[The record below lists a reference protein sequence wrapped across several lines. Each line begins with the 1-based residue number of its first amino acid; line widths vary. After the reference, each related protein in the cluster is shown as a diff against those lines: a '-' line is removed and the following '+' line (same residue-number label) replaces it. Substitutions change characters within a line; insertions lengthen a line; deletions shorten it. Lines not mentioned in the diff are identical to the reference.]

1 MRMGISRTVL
11 LASCTALASAV
22 LTQSAFAQDA
32 TTNDTTT
39 VLAPVDVTTTKG
51 KEGIADTP
59 LATET
64 TRDDLDA
71 NIVTD
76 FDDFTRI
83 LEPGV
88 TFVGD
93 DAGSVNIRG
102 MQGPRVSTVIDG
114 IQIPYLDDGAR
125 DANGGMDSFSFDS
138 IATIDIVRGSDS
150 SRSGSGSLG
159 GTVVLSTLEPED
171 LIDPEKGWGGRTG
184 IMYDSADEGIN
195 AQGAFAVRSGNTSVL
210 FQGDIGSGSETD
222 NQGTVGGYGATRSEP
237 NPASFDENNLL
248 FKLRQQFLG
257 AHTLGLTVERYDKD
271 KDIELLTEQGSTYA
285 PDDYDGH
292 ETKHRDRVSIDYNYE
307 AIANDGLFDSAFG
320 TVYWLKSERVSGR
333 SGTRLPSP
341 RSPTTPPFGPYSRSS
356 KTSDERYGWS
366 GWAQKGL
373 DTGSFAHDITIGGD
387 FYYSQTSQY
396 SSGQDNCGPGPF
408 PPMSTCGFL
417 HTNQADSP
425 DVDGYV
431 LGLYAHDEITFGDS
445 GFALTPGIRFDWYQ
459 YDPKE
464 TAAYTRNPNY
474 NGLPD
479 GQSDWQI
486 SPKILA
492 TYELNDFTQLYGQ
505 FSTAFRAP
513 TPGELYVDYGA
524 PGTYLRIG
532 NPDLDPETSWGFEL
546 GANFG
551 DEMEGGRI
559 SAFYSRYKDFIT
571 TQPIDPADVGI
582 GPGVYPFGITQTVN
596 LDNVEIAGV
605 EASFQ
610 KTFVNNWDI
619 HASLAFARGFDMDT
633 NKMLASVAPLKA
645 VIGGGYNDETWGV
658 NSNWILSAKVPDGS
672 TATFK
677 APGYGIV
684 DVTAWWAPE
693 RFEGMTLQA
702 GVYNLFDQT
711 YYDAL
716 DLQDTTIEQPQ
727 AFYSEP
733 GRTFKISFTQTF

>member
-1 MRMGISRTVL
+1 MRMGLSRTFL

-22 LTQSAFAQDA
+22 LTHSALAQDA
-32 TTNDTTT
+32 SSDDATTLLPAVN
-39 VLAPVDVTTTKG
+39 VTTTGG
-51 KEGIADTP
+51 KDGIADTP

-64 TRDDLDA
+64 TRDALDA
-71 NIVTD
+71 NIVSD
-76 FDDFTRI
+76 FGDFTRV

-93 DAGSVNIRG
+93 DSGSVNIRG

-114 IQIPYLDDGAR
+114 IQLPYLDDAAR
-125 DANGGMDSFSFDS
+125 GDAVGNMDSFSFDS

-159 GTVVLSTLEPED
+159 GTVVLRTLEPED

-184 IMYDSADEGIN
+184 LMYDSTDQSIN
-195 AQGAFAVRSGNTSVL
+195 AQGAFAIRSGNTSML
-210 FQGDIGSGSETD
+210 FQGDLGAGSETE

-248 FKLRQQFLG
+248 FKLRQQFMG
-257 AHTLGLTVERYDKD
+257 AHTLGLTLERYDRD
-271 KDIELLTEQGSTYA
+271 KDIDLLTEQGDTYA
-285 PDDYDGH
+285 QDDWNGS
-292 ETKHRDRVSIDYNYE
+292 EIKHRDRVSIDYNYE
-307 AIANDGLFDSAFG
+307 AIAADGLFDSAFS
-320 TVYWLKSERVSGR
+320 TFYWLKSERESGT
-333 SGTRLPSP
+333 SGTRLPGARP
-341 RSPTTPPFGPYSRSS
+341 TPPYGPYSR
-356 KTSDERYGWS
+356 TSRTDDERYGWS
-366 GWAQKGL
+366 GWAAKGIE
-373 DTGSFAHDITIGGD
+373 TGSLFHNFTIGGD

-396 SSGQDNCGPGPF
+396 SSGEDNCGPGPYS
-408 PPMSTCGFL
+408 PYSACNFL
-417 HTNQADSP
+417 HTNQADTP

-431 LGLYAHDEITFGDS
+431 LGLYAHDEIIFGDS
-445 GFALTPGIRFDWYQ
+445 GFALTPGVRFDWYQ

-464 TAAYTRNPNY
+464 TQAYTNNPNY

-479 GQSDWQI
+479 GQSDWRI

-492 TYELNDFTQLYGQ
+492 TYDLTDFTQLYGQ

-513 TPGELYVDYGA
+513 TPGELYVDYGG

-532 NPDLDPETSWGFEL
+532 NPDLKPETSWGFEL

-551 DEMEGGRI
+551 DDDDGGRI
-559 SAFYSRYKDFIT
+559 SAFYSRYKDFID
-571 TQPIDPADVGI
+571 TQSVEPGDVGI
-582 GPGVYPFGITQTVN
+582 ASGLYPFGITQTVN
-596 LDNVEIAGV
+596 IDNVEIAGV
-605 EASFQ
+605 EASVQ
-610 KTFVNNWDI
+610 KSFINNWDVR
-619 HASLAFARGFDMDT
+619 ASLAFARGFNMDT
-633 NKMLASVAPLKA
+633 NEILGSVAPLKA

-672 TATFK
+672 TADFK

-716 DLQDTTIEQPQ
+716 ELQDVTMDQPQ
-727 AFYSEP
+727 SFYSEP
-733 GRTFKISFTQTF
+733 GRTFKISLTQTF